1 MPVYVVVSE
10 TLWET
15 VPILD
20 YGEGPREPYSIVH
33 LVVAN
38 TREQARYLAWQ
49 TDKNSTG
56 DFRDC
61 PNFRTRKLADEP
73 SEGVKG
79 VVTDWPAYE
88 KLWQHPKAID
98 LFNSAKGF

>member
-1 MPVYVVVSE
+1 MPVYAVVSE

-20 YGEGPREPYSIVH
+20 YGQGPSEPYAIVE
-33 LVVAN
+33 LVVAD
-38 TREQARYLAWQ
+38 TREQARWLAWQ
-49 TDKNSTG
+49 TDNNFDG
-56 DFRDC
+56 DVRDM

-73 SEGVKG
+73 SEASGIVSG
-79 VVTDWPAYE
+79 WDNYQRFWE
-88 KLWQHPKAID
+88 HPKAID